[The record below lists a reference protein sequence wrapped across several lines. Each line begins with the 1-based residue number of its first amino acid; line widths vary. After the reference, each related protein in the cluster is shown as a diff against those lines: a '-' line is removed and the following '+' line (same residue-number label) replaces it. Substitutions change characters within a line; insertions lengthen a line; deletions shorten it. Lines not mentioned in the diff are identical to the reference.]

1 MPGVAPTCSSG
12 HRLIQRSFPT
22 DAPTPSRPTSNQH
35 RFVQSSN
42 PGCWNG
48 NHEGRKG
55 FPAVATGVESSGL
68 IEPCPSVR
76 ERPALARRCAPKPV
90 TPTFRIPT
98 SRRRRHAPHP
108 SFRRKPESTSPPP
121 TATPSKVRTATKPVP
136 KITQIKR
143 ITVQDQAPPTSHQTT
158 TPPVFPAKPGT
169 HAPSPPSVYPRVAV
183 DATPPT
189 RLSGESRNLR
199 HPQPQPPSKVRTATK
214 PVPKITQ
221 IKRIT
226 VQDQAPPPVFPAKP
240 GTHAPSP
247 PSVYP
252 RVAVDATPPTRLSGE
267 SRNLRHPPTATPSKV
282 RTATKP
288 VPKITQIKRIT
299 VQEQAPPHPPPH
311 NHPHPSLL

>member
-108 SFRRKPESTSPPP
+108 SFRRKPESTSPP
-121 TATPSKVRTATKPVP
+121 TATPLEGPDGNQTSPKNHPNQTNHSSRPSAPHPSFRRKPES
-136 KITQIKR
+136 T
-143 ITVQDQAPPTSHQTT
+143 
-158 TPPVFPAKPGT
+158 
-169 HAPSPPSVYPRVAV
+169 SPPHRNPLEGPDGNQTSPKNHSNQ
-183 DATPPT
+183 TNH
-189 RLSGESRNLR
+189 SSR
-199 HPQPQPPSKVRTATK
+199 PS
-214 PVPKITQ
+214 
-221 IKRIT
+221 
-226 VQDQAPPPVFPAKP
+226 AP
-240 GTHAPSP
+240 H
-247 PSVYP
+247 
-252 RVAVDATPPTRLSGE
+252 
-267 SRNLRHPPTATPSKV
+267 
-282 RTATKP
+282 
-288 VPKITQIKRIT
+288 Q
-299 VQEQAPPHPPPH
+299 PPH
-311 NHPHPSLL
+311 NHPHPSFRRNPEPNSTLRTPNSEFPQLTPATSQPRMHLPTKM